1 MSDYIWRHVGR
12 NRMPRV
18 YAEYFN
24 RSYGNEGW
32 DEFSLGDD
40 KRVWVVTYYKCHG
53 VLRVTR
59 SGAPFDRFGLD
70 TPRFLALDAE
80 DGYDDD
86 LDMFTV
92 RVPVSLFV
100 RSYPVV
106 GTRVLGK
113 RSEYFQRCMSLAL
126 YAQMMIDAEA
136 TKSFPWW
143 RKTGSIDREYE
154 K

>member
-12 NRMPRV
+12 NRMSV
-18 YAEYFN
+18 GYSDYLN
-24 RSYGNEGW
+24 CTTGGW
-32 DEFSLGDD
+32 DEFSLDGD
-40 KRVWVVTYYKCHG
+40 KRVWVVTYEDRGGVKC
-53 VLRVTR
+53 VAQA
-59 SGAPFDRFGLD
+59 GAPFSKYAMDTERFM
-70 TPRFLALDAE
+70 RLDAV

-86 LDMFTV
+86 RDMFTV

-100 RSYPVV
+100 RSSPIV

-113 RSEYFQRCMSLAL
+113 LSKYYQQCLSLAL
-126 YAQMMIDAEA
+126 YAQMMIDGEA

-154 K
+154 R

>member
-12 NRMPRV
+12 NRMPRE

-24 RSYGNEGW
+24 ISCGREGW

-40 KRVWVVTYYKCHG
+40 KRVWVVVYDECHG
-53 VLRVTR
+53 VRRVTR
-59 SGAPFDRFGLD
+59 SGAPFGMYGLD
-70 TPRFLALDAE
+70 TSRFLVLDAV
-80 DGYDDD
+80 DDYDDD
-86 LDMFTV
+86 RDIFAV
-92 RVPVSLFV
+92 QVPVSLFV
-100 RSYPVV
+100 RYYPVV

-113 RSEYFQRCMSLAL
+113 RSKYLQQCMSLAL
-126 YAQMMIDAEA
+126 YAQMMIDGEA

-154 K
+154 R

>member
-12 NRMPRV
+12 NRMSREF
-18 YAEYFN
+18 AEYFN

-32 DEFSLGDD
+32 DEFSLGGD
-40 KRVWVVTYYKCHG
+40 KRVWVVAYDECRG
-53 VLRVTR
+53 VRYVKW
-59 SGAPFDRFGLD
+59 SGAPFSGFGLD
-70 TPRFLALDAE
+70 APRFLVLDAVG
-80 DGYDDD
+80 DYDDRYI
-86 LDMFTV
+86 FTV
-92 RVPVSLFV
+92 RVPVSLLV
-100 RSYPVV
+100 CCSPVV

-113 RSEYFQRCMSLAL
+113 RSKYFQQCMSLAL